1 MPVKITK
8 VYRTFDEINKDLEI
22 LKIERDIAYL
32 RFKKD
37 LGEAKDSLTVDNL
50 IGETPKKIL
59 NVVGAF
65 SGPLKSAA
73 LTWLFKKIF

>member
-1 MPVKITK
+1 MATTK
-8 VYRTFDEINKDLEI
+8 VYNSFEEINRDLEI
-22 LKIERDIAYL
+22 LKVEKDLAYA

-37 LGEAKDSLTVDNL
+37 LNETKDSLTAENIV
-50 IGETPKKIL
+50 GEGPMRAFKIAGML
-59 NVVGAF
+59 

>member
-1 MPVKITK
+1 MPVRSTK

-22 LKIERDIAYL
+22 LKVERDIAFL
-32 RFKKD
+32 KFKKD
-37 LGEAKDSLTVDNL
+37 LDETKESLSVDNL
-50 IGETPKKIL
+50 IGETPKKII

-65 SGPLKSAA
+65 SGPLKNAA